1 MNIETTFLTDQQIWG
16 DDQGKGQLQV
26 MKAYGTKTGMSD
38 LAIALGGYM
47 STPKTSDGQRTGF
60 VWSASS
66 DADGDVRAVYDNGDR
81 SLDDPNKRGC
91 GARPALPSSVASSI
105 RLSEAK
111 PSRKISEVDV
121 VEYGEYPQT
130 IAPEEI
136 SEKLEKALTTRKLQA
151 TGKKYTFDGAA
162 YDAYDTPFNAKEHVE
177 YQHDGKRYIRVE
189 AQPID
194 GDSVLSNGHTPE
206 KGEACW
212 IEVKPIEWLRDP
224 SGICVARQALFAGV
238 QFDKNE
244 NYDGNF
250 AQTDM
255 KQYLDRFFTKEM
267 AADRSVNVPPAAI
280 GPNTAAVISGRESQ
294 RQEAANAPSWP
305 L

>member
-1 MNIETTFLTDQQIWG
+1 MSIETTFLTDQQIWG

-38 LAIALGGYM
+38 LAIVLGGYM

-66 DADGDVRAVYDNGDR
+66 RGDGYVRAVRDIGDR
-81 SLDDPNKRGC
+81 GDDSPGIRGR

-111 PSRKISEVDV
+111 PSKKISGVDV

-130 IAPEEI
+130 IAPEKIGNE
-136 SEKLEKALTTRKLQA
+136 LEQA
-151 TGKKYTFDGAA
+151 FSKKQLKGTGKKYTFDAEK
-162 YDAYDTPFNAKEHVE
+162 YDAYDKPFKAKEHAE
-177 YQHDGKRYIRVE
+177 YEHRGKRYIRVE

-194 GDSVLSNGHTPE
+194 GDSVLSNGHTPA

-212 IEVKPIEWLRDP
+212 IEVQPIEWLRDP
-224 SGICVARQALFAGV
+224 SGICVARQALFSGV
-238 QFDKNE
+238 QFDKNSE
-244 NYDGNF
+244 YDGDF
-250 AQTDM
+250 AKTDM

-294 RQEAANAPSWP
+294 RKEAASAPSWP